1 MNSFISGYN
10 NYLILIKFQVYMTR
24 VLQGA
29 SIVKYLIVD
38 QGFYAKLREVHTYI
52 FDIVVSVL
60 KKSSPILCS
69 EYFFISLVQFYRK
82 EKMVGLVEKVV
93 GNCFMIEN

>member
-38 QGFYAKLREVHTYI
+38 QGFYAKLREVHTYK
-52 FDIVVSVL
+52 FDIVVSRQEIISDIVFGIYFYFICT
-60 KKSSPILCS
+60 ILS
-69 EYFFISLVQFYRK
+69 KRK
-82 EKMVGLVEKVV
+82 NGGLS
-93 GNCFMIEN
+93 